1 MRKNTFGKKNYLME
15 MPIEQIKNL
24 QGKSSSGLL
33 FAAEILHEQ
42 CTLIYRSW
50 GQSLTKFNP
59 KMQDFK
65 YVLNLNRKEK
75 KG

>member
-1 MRKNTFGKKNYLME
+1 ME

-42 CTLIYRSW
+42 CTLIYPSW

-59 KMQDFK
+59 KMQDFE